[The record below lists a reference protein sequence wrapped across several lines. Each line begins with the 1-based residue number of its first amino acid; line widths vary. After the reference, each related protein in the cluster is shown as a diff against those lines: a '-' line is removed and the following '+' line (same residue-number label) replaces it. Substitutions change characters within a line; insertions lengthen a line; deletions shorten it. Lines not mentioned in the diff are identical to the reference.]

1 MSKTYSDHE
10 SDCSSYS
17 YNPEFKSYVDEI
29 ENRLIF
35 IRCNP
40 YEKDKQSK
48 FVNNNES
55 MFRNEYKRMS
65 MRKNR
70 GILSK
75 FTGRKKKSLFEW
87 KILDKN
93 KYERKFTVIIIQQ
106 VEI

>member
-17 YNPEFKSYVDEI
+17 YNPEFKSHIDEF
-29 ENRLIF
+29 ENKLIF

-40 YEKDKQSK
+40 FEKDKQLRS
-48 FVNNNES
+48 NSDHGS
-55 MFRNEYKRMS
+55 MFRNAYRRMS

-75 FTGRKKKSLFEW
+75 FTGKRRKSLFEW

-93 KYERKFTVIIIQQ
+93 KYERKWN
-106 VEI
+106 